1 MDQFLTG
8 YDLSRTA
15 QECSEHL
22 KRLFLKADTQS
33 LFSEFRP
40 VEIDFENAE
49 PHCSSRYPGH
59 LFTEFTITGR
69 V

>member
-1 MDQFLTG
+1 MDQFFTR
-8 YDLSRTA
+8 YDLSRSA

-40 VEIDFENAE
+40 VEIDFENGKPVRAGDQFGLG
-49 PHCSSRYPGH
+49 RM
-59 LFTEFTITGR
+59 TTGGKK
-69 V
+69 